1 MPTLLE
7 YAHMASAVYG
17 NDKDEVRQKWGNCP
31 THGAYLVSDYQG
43 GIAYVN
49 NQTAGA
55 GFQGAIFMSRDDVVV
70 AYKGSKGG
78 AWSLVGD
85 AESKQGTGY
94 DDWHVNDVQIM
105 LNKLPS
111 QIPNAENF
119 TRPYKELAEQLG
131 ARFSLV
137 GHSLGG
143 GLAQYI
149 GWLWGVPFVT
159 FNAPGMAGNLVSG
172 RKSIKAAGQ
181 VPGFNMILATD
192 PVGNFGVHLGKTERF
207 LALGKPGIAH
217 KMAAVLYAVEG
228 STNWRSRDLAQLI

>member
-1 MPTLLE
+1 MPTLRE

-17 NDKDEVRQKWGNCP
+17 NDKDEVRQKWANCP
-31 THGAYLVSDYQG
+31 THGAYNIIDYQG
-43 GIAYVN
+43 GIAYAN
-49 NQTAGA
+49 DQTAGA
-55 GFQGAIFMSRDDVVV
+55 GFQGAIFASADDVVM

-78 AWSLVGD
+78 AGSLFGG
-85 AESKQGTGY
+85 ASSKQGTGY

-105 LNKLPS
+105 LNRLPS
-111 QIPNAENF
+111 QVPNAENF
-119 TRPYKELAEQLG
+119 TRPYKQLAEMLG
-131 ARFSLV
+131 ARFSMV

-172 RKSIKAAGQ
+172 RKSMKSAGK

-207 LALGKPGIAH
+207 LALGKPGMAH
-217 KMAAVLYAVEG
+217 KMTAVLYAVEG
-228 STNWRSRDLAQLI
+228 RPTWAARDLAQLV